1 MSITHILAGRSADVS
16 GPSAAVSGGS
26 AVGTN
31 RGTVFTGRSMV
42 GDIESEYDE
51 FDRDA
56 DLEVSKR
63 REGWLE
69 PSW

>member
-1 MSITHILAGRSADVS
+1 MSITQILAGRSAV
-16 GPSAAVSGGS
+16 VSGGS
-26 AVGTN
+26 AIGTG
-31 RGTVFTGRSMV
+31 RGTVFTGRSLV

>member
-1 MSITHILAGRSADVS
+1 MSITQILAGRSAVVS
-16 GPSAAVSGGS
+16 GASAI
-26 AVGTN
+26 GTG
-31 RGTVFTGRSMV
+31 RGTVFTGRSLV

>member
-1 MSITHILAGRSADVS
+1 MSITQIITGRSAALAGRSS
-16 GPSAAVSGGS
+16 
-26 AVGTN
+26 
-31 RGTVFTGRSMV
+31 VFTGRSLV